1 MGDIGS
7 CLGMIY
13 TILLMKFC
21 LFIFI
26 AVFAYVGGL
35 VVFLSNLFKIVL
47 HYTFR
52 ATFLL
57 IHWCHVKFGAREG
70 HRASLDLPE
79 IQDNNSHFNA
89 SIQEPFQYV
98 ERIRENDT
106 EVTDDSLHCDMNS
119 SFDACYNVEDGD
131 SLVDV
136 LT

>member
-1 MGDIGS
+1 
-7 CLGMIY
+7 
-13 TILLMKFC
+13 MKFC

-70 HRASLDLPE
+70 HRASLDLPA
-79 IQDNNSHFNA
+79 IQGNNSPFNA

-98 ERIRENDT
+98 ERTTENDT
-106 EVTDDSLHCDMNS
+106 EVTDDSLHCDINS
-119 SFDACYNVEDGD
+119 SFDACYNVEEGD
-131 SLVDV
+131 SIFDA